1 MLVHNIA
8 SLFRKGGRTHK
19 TKTETQSTHTM
30 HKQQTLKRTRARK
43 QKFALV
49 PLMCD
54 HIVIMSMH
62 AAIPPHTHLFFAR
75 THQKNI
81 HAVSNGPP
89 CNCQRKKNTHTHTT
103 GDALR
108 LLPLLDLWLPHGR
121 RGGRR
126 RRGCVARW
134 ACRGCC
140 IMHTCNQSSM
150 VPHFWPPHGRL
161 WHTACPCASRHAS

>member
-1 MLVHNIA
+1 MNNEYSNMHARACENARSCRLCVTTSSCQCTLQFLH
-8 SLFRKGGRTHK
+8 
-19 TKTETQSTHTM
+19 THTFF
-30 HKQQTLKRTRARK
+30 LRARTK
-43 QKFALV
+43 KTSTQLV
-49 PLMCD
+49 MV
-54 HIVIMSMH
+54 HHAIVN
-62 AAIPPHTHLFFAR
+62 A
-75 THQKNI
+75 
-81 HAVSNGPP
+81 
-89 CNCQRKKNTHTHTT
+89 KKNTHTHTT